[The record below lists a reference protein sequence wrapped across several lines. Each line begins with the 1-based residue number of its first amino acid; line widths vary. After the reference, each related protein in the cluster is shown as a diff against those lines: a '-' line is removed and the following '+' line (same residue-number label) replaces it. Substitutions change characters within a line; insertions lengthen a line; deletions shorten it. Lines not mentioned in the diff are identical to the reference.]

1 MVAKQ
6 VKFLDDTRT
15 MHYGIDV
22 VDDTGAEYIICG
34 CCGEI
39 FCVTPNSENSEAIV
53 VKKFGYW
60 VNLEDRLT
68 RRRPWLK

>member
-6 VKFLDDTRT
+6 VKFLDDTHT

-34 CCGEI
+34 CCGGI
-39 FCVTPNSENSEAIV
+39 FSVTPHSEKSEAIV
-53 VKKFGYW
+53 VEDLGDWVDLENEIKGY
-60 VNLEDRLT
+60 
-68 RRRPWLK
+68 

>member
-1 MVAKQ
+1 MVAQQ
-6 VKFLDDTRT
+6 VKFLDDTHT

-39 FCVTPNSENSEAIV
+39 FSVIPHSEESEAIV
-53 VKKFGYW
+53 VATGYW
-60 VNLEDRLT
+60 VNLENEIKGIKGD
-68 RRRPWLK
+68 

>member
-6 VKFLDDTRT
+6 VKFLDDTHT

-34 CCGEI
+34 CCGGI
-39 FCVTPNSENSEAIV
+39 FSVTHSEKSEAIV
-53 VKKFGYW
+53 VEDLGNW
-60 VNLEDRLT
+60 VNLENEI
-68 RRRPWLK
+68 KGY